1 MEKTASKGDRPMS
14 AVATNSL
21 RQFAAFEWP
30 ETNHKG
36 RLRALCRML
45 PWSDRRV
52 RAVYN
57 GESGVSLRADEFAAV
72 EQLTKGAEDA
82 VRRSQETYR
91 TLEARI
97 ATLEALFQ
105 AGDEEFGSQHM
116 AALRSVTHGKGN
128 GLA

>member
-1 MEKTASKGDRPMS
+1 MS

-21 RQFAAFEWP
+21 REFAAFEWP
-30 ETNHKG
+30 KTNHKG

-52 RAVYN
+52 RAIYN
-57 GESGVSLRADEFAAV
+57 GESGVALRADEYAAIQ
-72 EQLTKGAEDA
+72 ELTKRQSDA

-97 ATLEALFQ
+97 AALEELFA
-105 AGDEEFGSQHM
+105 AGDEEFGREHM
-116 AALRSVTHGKGN
+116 AALRSVTHGKGQ
-128 GLA
+128 GIA